1 MSSIS
6 SDEYNKYI
14 FELTLSDSQILK
26 IFGSTDLGML
36 DCSDMTDEE
45 INRIVDNWNGVPEI
59 YIVPLTKEKE

>member
-6 SDEYNKYI
+6 SEEYNKYI

-45 INRIVDNWNGVPEI
+45 IDEIINKWNAI
-59 YIVPLTKEKE
+59 QLN